1 MKFRASPTWLDWV
14 SRRLGLRSGYGSKP
28 RVIGERAQLR
38 NALQK
43 IRCTTPIPGSDSSHS
58 TLSEIREIADK
69 ALGYKR
75 AYHTHDDYLRPE
87 VMR

>member
-1 MKFRASPTWLDWV
+1 MRHEATWLDWV

-28 RVIGERAQLR
+28 RVLGERAQLR

-43 IRCTTPIPGSDSSHS
+43 IRFATPIPGSDSSHS
-58 TLSEIREIADK
+58 TLSEILEIADK
-69 ALGYKR
+69 ALGYDR
-75 AYHTHDDYLRPE
+75 AYHTHDGYLRPE